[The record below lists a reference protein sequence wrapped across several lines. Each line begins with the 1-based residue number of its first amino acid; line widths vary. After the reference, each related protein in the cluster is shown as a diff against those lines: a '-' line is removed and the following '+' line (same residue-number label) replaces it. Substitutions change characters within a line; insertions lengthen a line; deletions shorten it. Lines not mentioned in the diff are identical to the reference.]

1 MRLKV
6 NNLAYNLSAIHV
18 HMLTYGMD
26 SHDMAHVQKY
36 CLPYLDVVT
45 TTLFGRDAIVDHV
58 GQLDIMYRDYHM
70 IQSQLTTLS
79 SDSILRITDNS
90 IDMYPSNFESISNFK
105 SFIFRQIKNP

>member
-1 MRLKV
+1 MRLEV

-18 HMLTYGMD
+18 DMLTYGMD
-26 SHDMAHVQKY
+26 THDMAQVHMY

-45 TTLFGRDAIVDHV
+45 TTPLGRDVTVDHV
-58 GQLDIMYRDYHM
+58 GQLDIMYRDYHL

-90 IDMYPSNFESISNFK
+90 IDIYPSNL
-105 SFIFRQIKNP
+105 